1 MTFSNVFLSVLIR
14 SSRLQIFCLRGWCS
28 LAKCAYIC
36 ELTSVMWCDFM
47 AWHSVCLPSW
57 HSSPLLSHQV
67 RCLFPQAML
76 TLVDQLHS
84 LCALVFSVLR
94 VKYVRMSSL
103 SLEFFK
109 FKAGFHSRYIGQ
121 YTFKPARNKIRD
133 IQLYLFSVS
142 VHHL

>member
-1 MTFSNVFLSVLIR
+1 
-14 SSRLQIFCLRGWCS
+14 
-28 LAKCAYIC
+28 
-36 ELTSVMWCDFM
+36 
-47 AWHSVCLPSW
+47 
-57 HSSPLLSHQV
+57 
-67 RCLFPQAML
+67 ML